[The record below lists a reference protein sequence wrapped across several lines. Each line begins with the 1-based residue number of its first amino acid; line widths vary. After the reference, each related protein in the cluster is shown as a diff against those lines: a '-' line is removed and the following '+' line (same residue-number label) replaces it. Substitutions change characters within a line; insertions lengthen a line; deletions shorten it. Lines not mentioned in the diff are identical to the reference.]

1 MTPTMQ
7 FTTVH
12 SRQLIDKALFSFGTL
27 NDNGNTFYGYR
38 VSCVG
43 EGFIDSEHFMP
54 LAGTELQDFI
64 NDLEDLKNKRYKQRL
79 KMKTGSTNINFH
91 FKGEKSDGTIKV
103 ITYITGFLFF
113 SSASFFCATIKP
125 AELERLI
132 DNLSRCVAKPS
143 HCDL

>member
-27 NDNGNTFYGYR
+27 NDNGNTFYGYQ

-64 NDLEDLKNKRYKQRL
+64 NALKDLKDLKNNVLPTHQQIPSL
-79 KMKTGSTNINFH
+79 
-91 FKGEKSDGTIKV
+91 
-103 ITYITGFLFF
+103 
-113 SSASFFCATIKP
+113 P
-125 AELERLI
+125 AEHLHATSSRPLRSYNI
-132 DNLSRCVAKPS
+132 ACTNLRKVY
-143 HCDL
+143 